1 MFYFIA
7 PEMNIVLERE
17 RGMPKRQHQSNEGC
31 QCACLHSL
39 ALVVVVGGCVH
50 DLAERSHC

>member
-1 MFYFIA
+1 MFYSIA

-31 QCACLHSL
+31 QCACLHSPS
-39 ALVVVVGGCVH
+39 VVVVGGCVH

>member
-1 MFYFIA
+1 MFYSIA

-31 QCACLHSL
+31 QCACLHSPSV
-39 ALVVVVGGCVH
+39 VVVVGGCVH